1 MTLNNIPPNPDIV
14 FIALNPTEEAIKNG
28 AVFSRDKAFW
38 NILVKSGILAES
50 LNEVPLTDRAKEVC
64 SEGKHLTNWNI
75 GIADLLPH
83 IIETNSKNVKIP
95 KGSATE
101 LFDSE
106 PNLQNAQKIVL
117 LGKKVTKGF
126 SNDFPQL
133 DNRDSL
139 TNSKGIKDFGSIGTI
154 EINGNKIEV
163 YSMPFPVN
171 NNIPNKHDIY
181 KGIISEQL

>member
-1 MTLNNIPPNPDIV
+1 MTLNIIPPNPDIV
-14 FIALNPTEEAIKNG
+14 FIALNPTKDAIKNG

-50 LNEVPLTDRAKEVC
+50 LNEVPLIDRARVVC

-83 IIETNSKNVKIP
+83 VIETNSKNVKIP
-95 KGSATE
+95 NGSATE

-106 PNLQNAQKIVL
+106 PNLQNAKKIVL
-117 LGKKVTKGF
+117 LGKNVTEGF
-126 SNDFPQL
+126 RRDFPQL
-133 DNRDSL
+133 ESWDSL
-139 TNSKGIKDFGSIGTI
+139 SNSTGIKDFGSIGTI
-154 EINGNKIEV
+154 EMNGNKIKV

-171 NNIPNKHDIY
+171 NNIPAKHDIY